1 MADPTRQSPFSG
13 MDSTPTGHDEAMEP
27 RPETTFDPGELA
39 PHWASPYPNV
49 LDDLSD
55 AAQKELK
62 RLCDIVG
69 NKDIA
74 ARRWEVEQA
83 WEARLFYRGYQ
94 YLLPRKGGG
103 WVLPPFATSYNRSS
117 SGLAGGRKFYGYET
131 NMYTTYGE
139 IVQAALTRDIPHV
152 RFEPQD
158 PESDADIT
166 AAHASTDYA
175 RVFGRSTDLK
185 HEHEQ
190 IANYLWTDGRV
201 MIITD
206 HVKDSQRF
214 GREDYEEE
222 NAAVPETES
231 NERPVLFLVR
241 HGETEKNLDGETRGR
256 SKVEI
261 DATGKRE
268 IARAAQWLKEQGVT
282 RVISSP
288 VPRALESGEELAG
301 MLGVEAEADDRLSS
315 LDIGTELTGK
325 KSSDVHSE
333 ISEAFE
339 NPDQPIGGDGETP
352 NDFAARVRDSLFA
365 VLGAGQGIPA
375 IVSHDSYIGE
385 AFKILH
391 GSDQR
396 GSSIVEPGGV
406 AAVYANADGTLRIE
420 AVFPY
425 QRPPASTGMMR
436 GAPRGKELIE
446 VGGKL
451 EGKVPVDSMKMSE
464 MPFVLFS
471 KEYDIAQARGMFP
484 DCADRIKPGSGAVGE
499 NQLDRIARINASL
512 ALEASYVTGDSMV
525 RDCTIQRYW
534 FRPSFFLECEK
545 HEIKEELF
553 EKFPDGVQ
561 VILAGGEA
569 ALVMARNESMDDH
582 VTIVH
587 ASPGSGQNRMPLGG
601 KMISLQK
608 RGNNLVDLL
617 NAFLIKTVPMKWLP
631 TEIVDQEAIKD
642 QGNEPGATA
651 FYQQSEVVAQA
662 GPGATFQS
670 LLAVEPI
677 PQPQAFIMQAIDMFF
692 EKFGQ
697 MFSHALPSLFGSNA
711 NTDTVGGIAI
721 QRDQALGC
729 LGSPWHAIQV
739 ATCNYFRQAVQLAAQ
754 CRTRPIVGSVMG
766 NKIRVELSEL
776 KGNILAYPEQDA
788 NFPETWAQKQSR
800 WQMIL
805 TDANNPFVAKMM
817 GRAKNQKKMIEGFGI
832 EGVSA
837 PESDAYDKQL
847 GEFDILLRTGPMPNE
862 KKIQL
867 AQQLAQAVQNPEVDP
882 AALQKAQQELQGMP
896 DMVSSVPVDG
906 QVDLNEAESEACGDW
921 MNAPDGRKFKNGT
934 EQQRA
939 AFQNVRLHKLEH
951 DVFIKQPVN
960 IKPVSF
966 SANLKDLPP
975 DDAAQIL
982 QSEGIGSSGPEQ
994 VQSREFTALLKK
1006 SGKVGGG
1013 PVPGMTQ

>member
-1 MADPTRQSPFSG
+1 MADPTKQSPFSQ
-13 MDSTPTGHDEAMEP
+13 MASTPTGQDEAQEP
-27 RPETTFDPGELA
+27 HPETTFDPGELA

-49 LDDLSD
+49 LDDMSKEAKD
-55 AAQKELK
+55 ELK

-74 ARRWEVEQA
+74 ARRWEVEQS
-83 WEARLFYRGYQ
+83 WEARLFYRSYQ

-117 SGLAGGRKFYGYET
+117 SGASGSRKFYGYET

-166 AAHASTDYA
+166 AAQAATDYA
-175 RVFGRSTDLK
+175 RIFSRNLDLK
-185 HEHEQ
+185 SRHEQ
-190 IANYLWTDGRV
+190 MANYLWTDGRV

-231 NERPVLFLVR
+231 NEQPVLFLVR

-256 SKVEI
+256 SKVSL
-261 DATGKRE
+261 DATGERE
-268 IARAAQWLKEQGVT
+268 IVRAGQWLKEQGIEQI
-282 RVISSP
+282 ISSP
-288 VPRALESGEELAG
+288 VERALQSAEELAG
-301 MLGVEAEADDRLSS
+301 MLGVPVEVDDRLAS

-325 KSSDVHSE
+325 KASDVQTE
-333 ISEAFE
+333 IAEAFE
-339 NPDQPIGGDGETP
+339 NPSQPIGGDGETP
-352 NDFAARVRDSLFA
+352 EAFRERVQSSLFSA
-365 VLGAGQGIPA
+365 LRAGTLTA
-375 IVSHDSYIGE
+375 MVTHDSYIGE
-385 AFKILH
+385 AFKALH

-406 AAVYANADGTLRIE
+406 AAVYANADGTLKIE

-436 GAPRGKELIE
+436 GAPRGKELIT

-451 EGKVPVDSMKMSE
+451 EGKVPIDTMEISE
-464 MPFVLFS
+464 MPFVLFA
-471 KEYDIAQARGMFP
+471 KEYDIAQAKGMFP
-484 DCADRIKPGSGAVGE
+484 DCADKIKPGGAESGE

-545 HEIKEELF
+545 HEVKEELLD
-553 EKFPDGVQ
+553 KFPDGAQ
-561 VILAGGEA
+561 VILAGGDA

-608 RGNNLVDLL
+608 RGNNWVDLL
-617 NAFLIKTVPMKWLP
+617 NAFLIKTVPTKWLP
-631 TEIVDQEAIKD
+631 TELVSKEATQD
-642 QGNEPGATA
+642 QGNEPGSIQ
-651 FYQQSEVVAQA
+651 FYQLSEVP
-662 GPGATFQS
+662 PGQNFQS
-670 LLAVEPI
+670 LISVEPV
-677 PQPQAFIMQAIDMFF
+677 PQPQAFIMQAIEMFF

-697 MFSHALPSLFGSNA
+697 LFSHALPSLFGSNA

-729 LGSPWHAIQV
+729 LGSPWHALQV
-739 ATCNYFRQAVQLAAQ
+739 ATCNYFKQAVQLAAQ
-754 CRTRPIVGSVMG
+754 CRTKPIVGSVMG

-788 NFPETWAQKQSR
+788 NFPETWSQIQTR
-800 WQMIL
+800 YQMIL
-805 TDANNPFVAKMM
+805 QDASNPLVAKLLS
-817 GRAKNQKKMIEGFGI
+817 RAKNLRIAANAIGI
-832 EGVSA
+832 DRFEV
-837 PESDAYDKQL
+837 PEADAYDKQL
-847 GEFDILLRTGPMPNE
+847 GEFDILLRTAPMPNE
-862 KKIQL
+862 KKIKL
-867 AQQLAQAVQNPEVDP
+867 AEEIAQAARNPEIPP
-882 AALQKAQQELQGMP
+882 AQLQQAQQELQQMP
-896 DMVSSVPVDG
+896 DMVSTVPVDP

-921 MNAPDGRKFKNGT
+921 LNSPDGRKFKNGT
-934 EQQRA
+934 QKQRSA
-939 AFQNVRLHKLEH
+939 WQNVRLHKLEH
-951 DVFIKQPVN
+951 DAFIKPPVDM
-960 IKPVSF
+960 KPPSWSVNF
-966 SANLKDLPP
+966 KDLPP
-975 DDAAQIL
+975 DAAAKIL
-982 QSEGIGSSGPEQ
+982 EKAGLEDQPSGAEVTQ
-994 VQSREFTALLKK
+994 TREFQALIKK
-1006 SGKVGGG
+1006 SSKVGG
-1013 PVPGMTQ
+1013 PNLMQ